1 MIGLSKM
8 IANLQEDHRR
18 HFSGGG
24 TAPVRLVI
32 RP

>member
-1 MIGLSKM
+1 MIGLSEM
-8 IANLQEDHRR
+8 IAGLQEHHGH

>member
-1 MIGLSKM
+1 MIGLSEM
-8 IANLQEDHRR
+8 IANLQNYRH

>member
-1 MIGLSKM
+1 MIGLSET
-8 IANLQEDHRR
+8 IAGLQENHRH

>member
-1 MIGLSKM
+1 MKGLSEM
-8 IANLQEDHRR
+8 IANLQKDHRH
-18 HFSGGG
+18 HFSAGG